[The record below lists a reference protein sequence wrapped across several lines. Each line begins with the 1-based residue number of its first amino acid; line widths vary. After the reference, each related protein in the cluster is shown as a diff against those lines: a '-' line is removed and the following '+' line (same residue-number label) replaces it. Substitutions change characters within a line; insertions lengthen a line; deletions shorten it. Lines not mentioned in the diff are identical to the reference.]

1 MRREEV
7 RNAVER
13 TLEYSR
19 PLRSL
24 KLWLA
29 FRTHGAAAF
38 RGWIE
43 RTLELALM
51 LAGELR
57 RRPRLRAALRAD
69 AVDGLLSPPRRRGR
83 RTSTTPQPRAGEVR
97 ARRTGASI

>member
-1 MRREEV
+1 MRDAGALEAAFGHEESYMRREEV

-43 RTLELALM
+43 RTLALA
-51 LAGELR
+51 R
-57 RRPRLRAALRAD
+57 
-69 AVDGLLSPPRRRGR
+69 
-83 RTSTTPQPRAGEVR
+83 
-97 ARRTGASI
+97 